1 MSETSN
7 FDFCPKC
14 GALAKDG
21 ICQSCGY
28 QNPDAA
34 LPSGGQEASGS
45 REQPEQNP
53 DINGS
58 MQQGRPDMQAPYGQ
72 SPNVNG
78 QLGQNPGINTN
89 PNIQSQPGSQG
100 PYVQGQGQ
108 PGSQGPYA
116 QGSGQPGSQG
126 PYAQGPGSQGPYVQG
141 PAQPG
146 NQGSYAQGPGSQ
158 GPYVQGQAQRQNQ
171 GMYGQQQTHAYQNYG
186 SNNMYPNYMP
196 APAPV
201 QKSSK
206 APLIIILVL
215 AAMLLVFG
223 IAFAVFYVCG
233 NSENP
238 FENYKWSIPG
248 KSAASEE
255 KPSKGEPE
263 TSASVPEAS
272 ITEPESFIPGS
283 GADRPEKD
291 EEGLASGKYYTE
303 IYSDIRDDLDYQV
316 EMKYGDFVP
325 EGYPYAYVNVSYP
338 QIMGDMPNIDY
349 LNEVLEYEYSYF
361 VEYFEENLRDY
372 MEEES
377 YYYCFS
383 EAFVTYMDEKVMS
396 VVFREQVQLDTYGL
410 INLYCVNIN
419 VEDGVIMNNTELL
432 NIDKEFAIDF
442 RNREILE
449 NGDELLTYYSDQEI
463 LNMLQD
469 PDYLII
475 FYTPMGME
483 VGLNMMDV
491 IIYVTYSDYERF
503 ISGF

>member
-1 MSETSN
+1 MSETGN

-28 QNPDAA
+28 QNPSADW
-34 LPSGGQEASGS
+34 PSAGQEDSGS

-53 DINGS
+53 DIN
-58 MQQGRPDMQAPYGQ
+58 M
-72 SPNVNG
+72 
-78 QLGQNPGINTN
+78 N
-89 PNIQSQPGSQG
+89 PNIQGQPGMQG
-100 PYVQGQGQ
+100 SYVQGQGQ
-108 PGSQGPYA
+108 PQ
-116 QGSGQPGSQG
+116 Q
-126 PYAQGPGSQGPYVQG
+126 
-141 PAQPG
+141 
-146 NQGSYAQGPGSQ
+146 
-158 GPYVQGQAQRQNQ
+158 QNQ

-186 SNNMYPNYMP
+186 SNNMYPNYLP
-196 APAPV
+196 AQAPV

-206 APLIIILVL
+206 APLIIVLVI
-215 AAMLLVFG
+215 AALLLIFG
-223 IAFAVFYVCG
+223 IAFAIYYVCG

-238 FENYKWSIPG
+238 FENYKWSIP
-248 KSAASEE
+248 KESVASGE
-255 KPSKGEPE
+255 KPSRGEAE
-263 TSASVPEAS
+263 TSPSAPEVS
-272 ITEPESFIPGS
+272 IFEQESSIPGS
-283 GADRPEKD
+283 DAGRPEKD

-303 IYSDIRDDLDYQV
+303 IYSDIRYDLDYQI
-316 EMKYGDFVP
+316 EMNYGDFDP
-325 EGYPYAYVNVSYP
+325 EEYPNAYVNVSYP
-338 QIMGDMPNIDY
+338 QITGDVPNIDY
-349 LNEVLEYEYSYF
+349 LNEVLEYEYDYF
-361 VEYFEENLRDY
+361 VEYFEENIRDY

-377 YYYCFS
+377 YYYCVS

-396 VVFREQVQLDTYGL
+396 VVFKEQVLLDTYGL

-463 LNMLQD
+463 LTMLQD